1 MSKRNR
7 PYEMKKFLTTLIITI
22 IIFMPFLI
30 GHYATDTYNIANVG
44 YENYA
49 INWSL
54 KDGRLIMAIIGLI
67 AAKVNISIEIYVF
80 ITLLLALIISNIT
93 IIYLN
98 NVITKYKQPKN
109 KIQEI
114 ILIAISYITIFNFMY
129 LENMYFVESIVMAIS
144 VLLFII
150 SANILIEKSK
160 YSILKSL
167 ILTILGIICYQGTIG
182 LFFAFVTLFTILK
195 NKKDIKQI
203 LMDLIKSGVIA
214 FIAVI
219 LNIGSVQI
227 IENIFQVEQK
237 RLGDISKIGEN
248 IKKIFIRMPII
259 LKETCNLFPKNAFII
274 FLDILTLIVVIYQIK
289 IFNKRNDSNM
299 LFKYIAI
306 VLITISA
313 SSVTYILTLTSFYTG
328 RLRNAL
334 GALIGIIFLFL
345 YVETELFEN
354 KKKLSL
360 FAILT
365 LVSYITINILNY
377 ESIMLQHKEVNRLE
391 KQEIEKVDSYI
402 EKYEKE
408 TGIEVTKIVKVA
420 VLNKSS
426 KGYFKGVKNKT
437 SFTHN
442 ALKTSWAADGVINFY
457 TTRNLQTIKANKEQS
472 KKYFENKNPDLE
484 YQCIDDILYV
494 TIYLY

>member
-1 MSKRNR
+1 
-7 PYEMKKFLTTLIITI
+7 
-22 IIFMPFLI
+22 
-30 GHYATDTYNIANVG
+30 
-44 YENYA
+44 
-49 INWSL
+49 
-54 KDGRLIMAIIGLI
+54 
-67 AAKVNISIEIYVF
+67 
-80 ITLLLALIISNIT
+80 
-93 IIYLN
+93 
-98 NVITKYKQPKN
+98 
-109 KIQEI
+109 
-114 ILIAISYITIFNFMY
+114 MY

-289 IFNKRNDSNM
+289 IFNKRNDSNI